1 MITKITYG
9 YKDVGIVPAEISYV
23 KSRSECNPYYG
34 FFGGKQNILPLFASP
49 MSSVIS
55 DNNYET
61 FEEHGITS
69 IIPRNIPFE
78 KRKELLF
85 KGAWTGFSL
94 NEFEELFCNE
104 ETYEQLPIMEYRVC
118 IDIANGE
125 MACLYDICKKAKKM
139 SLGRAYV
146 LTIMTGNI
154 GNPATYNW
162 IRRLNNGFCEKYKVD
177 ELVIDYIRVDIGNG
191 NGCLTSSRTGVHY
204 GIASLIDE
212 CNKIKFKYEGRCC
225 PKIIADGGVRDF
237 SDAIKAL
244 ALGADYVMIGSV
256 FARFLESA
264 GEKIL
269 ENLDFVLPSQD
280 INDYTDFDY
289 DDVLDQ
295 WVATYKDGTKY
306 TMDIDVTF
314 FGMASGNGQ
323 RCISGEKTKVS
334 EGTTKRLKV
343 NFTMS
348 KWINIMVGCLKSAM
362 SYCNS
367 FTLEDFVGK
376 QELVILSQNEINSLN
391 K

>member
-1 MITKITYG
+1 MDLKKGKYKVNVSYGGNKNYTGNNTTQKLTIKEEEKVVASQPTSSSDTYVERSDGTLTYG

-94 NEFEELFCNE
+94 SEFEELFCNE
-104 ETYEQLPIMEYRVC
+104 ETYEKLPIMEYRVC

-162 IRRLNNGFCEKYKVD
+162 IRRLNNGF
-177 ELVIDYIRVDIGNG
+177 
-191 NGCLTSSRTGVHY
+191 
-204 GIASLIDE
+204 
-212 CNKIKFKYEGRCC
+212 
-225 PKIIADGGVRDF
+225 
-237 SDAIKAL
+237 
-244 ALGADYVMIGSV
+244 
-256 FARFLESA
+256 
-264 GEKIL
+264 
-269 ENLDFVLPSQD
+269 
-280 INDYTDFDY
+280 
-289 DDVLDQ
+289 
-295 WVATYKDGTKY
+295 
-306 TMDIDVTF
+306 
-314 FGMASGNGQ
+314 
-323 RCISGEKTKVS
+323 
-334 EGTTKRLKV
+334 
-343 NFTMS
+343 
-348 KWINIMVGCLKSAM
+348 
-362 SYCNS
+362 
-367 FTLEDFVGK
+367 
-376 QELVILSQNEINSLN
+376 
-391 K
+391 

>member
-1 MITKITYG
+1 
-9 YKDVGIVPAEISYV
+9 
-23 KSRSECNPYYG
+23 
-34 FFGGKQNILPLFASP
+34 
-49 MSSVIS
+49 
-55 DNNYET
+55 
-61 FEEHGITS
+61 
-69 IIPRNIPFE
+69 
-78 KRKELLF
+78 
-85 KGAWTGFSL
+85 
-94 NEFEELFCNE
+94 
-104 ETYEQLPIMEYRVC
+104 
-118 IDIANGE
+118 
-125 MACLYDICKKAKKM
+125 
-139 SLGRAYV
+139 
-146 LTIMTGNI
+146 
-154 GNPATYNW
+154 
-162 IRRLNNGFCEKYKVD
+162 
-177 ELVIDYIRVDIGNG
+177 
-191 NGCLTSSRTGVHY
+191 
-204 GIASLIDE
+204 
-212 CNKIKFKYEGRCC
+212 
-225 PKIIADGGVRDF
+225 
-237 SDAIKAL
+237 
-244 ALGADYVMIGSV
+244 MIGSV

-269 ENLDFVLPSQD
+269 ENLDFVLPSKD

-343 NFTMS
+343 NFTMP